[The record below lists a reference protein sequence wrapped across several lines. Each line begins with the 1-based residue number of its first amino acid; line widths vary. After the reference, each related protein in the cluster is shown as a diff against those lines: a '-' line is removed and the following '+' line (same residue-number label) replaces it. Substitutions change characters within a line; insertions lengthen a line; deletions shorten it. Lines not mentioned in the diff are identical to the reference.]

1 MGRRCGFSPPGLGVP
16 ADRSRR
22 QVPRGGTPRGSWV
35 NFPLSTVSRSRVLY
49 LPFPPVSAHPKSWRS
64 FLRILG
70 SSGEKQVS
78 PAMTRMIRVAR
89 RLLTVPLFLEG
100 EVATSRLLTL
110 CRVSWGWGGGAGMG
124 AWEHFTT
131 TSAVTKRARTLF
143 VPISCWNVQSIWPDF
158 CRFSPARVDVQVGT
172 PQFFLDGSKR
182 DLGRFSASPGS
193 AALT

>member
-1 MGRRCGFSPPGLGVP
+1 
-16 ADRSRR
+16 
-22 QVPRGGTPRGSWV
+22 
-35 NFPLSTVSRSRVLY
+35 
-49 LPFPPVSAHPKSWRS
+49 
-64 FLRILG
+64 
-70 SSGEKQVS
+70 
-78 PAMTRMIRVAR
+78 MTRMIRVAR

-110 CRVSWGWGGGAGMG
+110 CHVSWGRGGGAGMG

-172 PQFFLDGSKR
+172 PQFFLDGSER